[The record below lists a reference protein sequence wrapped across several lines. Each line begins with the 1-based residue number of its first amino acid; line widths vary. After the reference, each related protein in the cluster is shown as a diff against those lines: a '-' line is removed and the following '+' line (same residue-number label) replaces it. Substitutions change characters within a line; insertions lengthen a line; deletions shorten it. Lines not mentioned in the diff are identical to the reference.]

1 MFYIPYTNHLWY
13 GCEKSNLPTLEKPA
27 KRLKIIKNLKFNEK
41 TLQPTYLL
49 KHQVYFTTCLQ
60 AENFCS
66 DVCLRIMLNCT
77 LFLPGIPV
85 VGSMEKYGWP
95 CRKLYRRRALLPLE
109 GSSASLAVTWMTN
122 VPEEKIHSY
131 KKLSLWSF

>member
-1 MFYIPYTNHLWY
+1 MLNITTHLSIETSGLLYNMFVGRELLLW
-13 GCEKSNLPTLEKPA
+13 L
-27 KRLKIIKNLKFNEK
+27 
-41 TLQPTYLL
+41 
-49 KHQVYFTTCLQ
+49 
-60 AENFCS
+60 
-66 DVCLRIMLNCT
+66 CLRIMLNCT

-131 KKLSLWSF
+131 KKLSLWSSWKTDSSSVRYSFFSKEDDDMQLKTSPPCSEL